1 MSDHEIF
8 DELTSE
14 QPARP
19 APRQRV
25 RGGGFRLNLNA
36 RWVVAVLLAAAV
48 LAGTFFVQS
57 FSQRQPAEPSANPSL
72 AVPQGTVGVGE
83 SSADSPTPG
92 DGLTLGTNPNAVEAR
107 PSARASVVPIE
118 PPVRQNPDRSDPEAV
133 MKAWAV
139 TWSWRETDHDT
150 ARVNEWVEPFSDV
163 RATDPFAIRDPV
175 VGVQAPFMVTDV
187 QVLPRSANQGID
199 TDFRKSRV
207 VKVTVRD
214 HRDIAVVLTY
224 EMSVLQGEGDLW
236 MVSDVTM
243 TTWEGVAR

>member
-1 MSDHEIF
+1 MSEQHEIF

-25 RGGGFRLNLNA
+25 RGGGGRLNLNA
-36 RWVVAVLLAAAV
+36 WWVVAVLLAVVV
-48 LAGTFFVQS
+48 LAGTLFVQS
-57 FSQRQPAEPSANPSL
+57 SSQRQAQPSASPSL
-72 AVPQGTVGVGE
+72 ATPQG
-83 SSADSPTPG
+83 ALDPTPSA
-92 DGLTLGTNPNAVEAR
+92 TASYILGANPNAVEAR
-107 PSARASVVPIE
+107 PSARASVVPIAAPE
-118 PPVRQNPDRSDPEAV
+118 KQTPDRSNPEEV
-133 MKAWAV
+133 MRAWAV

-163 RATDPFAIRDPV
+163 RATDPFATRDPV

>member
-1 MSDHEIF
+1 MSEQHEIF

-25 RGGGFRLNLNA
+25 RGGGGRLNLNA
-36 RWVVAVLLAAAV
+36 RWVVAVLLAVVV
-48 LAGTFFVQS
+48 LAGTLFVQS
-57 FSQRQPAEPSANPSL
+57 FSQRQAQPSASPSL
-72 AVPQGTVGVGE
+72 AAPQG
-83 SSADSPTPG
+83 ALDPTPSA
-92 DGLTLGTNPNAVEAR
+92 TASYILGANPNAVEAR
-107 PSARASVVPIE
+107 PSARASVVPVAAPE
-118 PPVRQNPDRSDPEAV
+118 KQTPDRSDPEAV
-133 MKAWAV
+133 MRAWAV

-150 ARVNEWVEPFSDV
+150 GRVNEWVEPFSDV
-163 RATDPFAIRDPV
+163 RATDPFATRDPV

-187 QVLPRSANQGID
+187 QVLPRSANQGVD

-214 HRDIAVVLTY
+214 HRDVAVVLTY

>member
-1 MSDHEIF
+1 MSEQHEIF

-25 RGGGFRLNLNA
+25 RGGGGRLNLNA
-36 RWVVAVLLAAAV
+36 RWVVAVLLAVVV
-48 LAGTFFVQS
+48 LAGTLFVQS
-57 FSQRQPAEPSANPSL
+57 SSQRQAQPSASPSL
-72 AVPQGTVGVGE
+72 ATPQG
-83 SSADSPTPG
+83 ALDPTPSA
-92 DGLTLGTNPNAVEAR
+92 TASYILGANPNAVEAR
-107 PSARASVVPIE
+107 PSARASVVPIAA
-118 PPVRQNPDRSDPEAV
+118 PDKQTPDRSNPEEV
-133 MKAWAV
+133 MRAWAV

-163 RATDPFAIRDPV
+163 RATDPFATRDPV

>member
-1 MSDHEIF
+1 MSEQHEIF

-25 RGGGFRLNLNA
+25 RGGGGRLNLNA
-36 RWVVAVLLAAAV
+36 RWVVAVLLAVVV
-48 LAGTFFVQS
+48 LAGTLFVQS
-57 FSQRQPAEPSANPSL
+57 SSQRQAQPSASPSL
-72 AVPQGTVGVGE
+72 ATPQG
-83 SSADSPTPG
+83 ALDPTPSA
-92 DGLTLGTNPNAVEAR
+92 TASYILGANPNAVEAR
-107 PSARASVVPIE
+107 PSARASVVPIAAPE
-118 PPVRQNPDRSDPEAV
+118 KQTPDRSNPEEV
-133 MKAWAV
+133 MRAWAV

-163 RATDPFAIRDPV
+163 RATDPFATRDPV

>member
-1 MSDHEIF
+1 MSEHEIF

-25 RGGGFRLNLNA
+25 RGGGGRLNLNA
-36 RWVVAVLLAAAV
+36 RWIVAGVLAVVVLL
-48 LAGTFFVQS
+48 GTIFVQS
-57 FSQRQPAEPSANPSL
+57 FSQRQAQPSASPSL
-72 AVPQGTVGVGE
+72 AAPQG
-83 SSADSPTPG
+83 ALDPTPSA
-92 DGLTLGTNPNAVEAR
+92 TASYILGANPNAVEAR
-107 PSARASVVPIE
+107 PSARASVVPVAAPE
-118 PPVRQNPDRSDPEAV
+118 KQTPDRSDPEAV
-133 MKAWAV
+133 MRAWAV

-163 RATDPFAIRDPV
+163 RATDPFATRDPV

-187 QVLPRSANQGID
+187 QVLPRSANQGVD